1 MHSQVMTTLLK
12 RRNEA
17 MSTNTAINDSTSYVM
32 KDRKLTTVMLLLL
45 ACSQLGFTQQ
55 SKPKS
60 FRSPSEATQAL
71 YQAVKNNDETTLRS
85 ILGCGPELLSS
96 GDETKDKI
104 DREQF
109 ATKYQE
115 MHRLVKE
122 PDGTTVLYVGA
133 QNWPFPVP
141 LISKHR
147 SWHFDADTGS
157 QEVLAREIGQNEVTA
172 IQVGQAF
179 QNIGGLDA
187 GAGSKP
193 DPIKEFATG
202 LGSAK
207 DAGGDD
213 QEPFHGYYF
222 RTPSGKGSEVLLVA
236 YPVQY
241 GSSGVMTFVIT
252 SGGAVFEK
260 DLGPDT
266 SSVAQQVERSG
277 PDWIPV
283 ELSDAR

>member
-1 MHSQVMTTLLK
+1 MRSQVMTTLLK

-17 MSTNTAINDSTSYVM
+17 MSTNTTINHSTSYVI
-32 KDRKLTTVMLLLL
+32 KDSKLTTVMLLLL

-55 SKPKS
+55 SKPRS
-60 FRSPSEATQAL
+60 FRSPGEASQAL
-71 YQAVKNNDETTLRS
+71 YEAVKNNDETKLRS

-96 GDETKDKI
+96 GDEAKDKV

-122 PDGTTVLYVGA
+122 PNGKTLLYVGA

-141 LISKHR
+141 LVPKHGK
-147 SWHFDADTGS
+147 WYFDADTGS

-172 IQVGQAF
+172 IQVSQAF
-179 QNIGGLDA
+179 QNIGGLDV
-187 GAGSKP
+187 GAGSGS
-193 DPIKEFATG
+193 DPIRDFASG

-207 DAGGDD
+207 NAGGD
-213 QEPFHGYYF
+213 ETGPFHGYYF
-222 RTPSGKGSEVLLVA
+222 RALSGPGSEVRLVA
-236 YPVQY
+236 YPVEY
-241 GSSGVMTFVIT
+241 GSSGVMTFVMT

-266 SSVAQQVERSG
+266 SSIAQQVQRTG
-277 PDWIPV
+277 TDWVPV
-283 ELSDAR
+283 QLSDAR

>member
-1 MHSQVMTTLLK
+1 
-12 RRNEA
+12 
-17 MSTNTAINDSTSYVM
+17 MSTSTAINPSTSYVM
-32 KDRKLTTVMLLLL
+32 KESKLTTLMLLLL

-55 SKPKS
+55 SKPRS
-60 FRSPSEATQAL
+60 FRSAGEASQAL
-71 YQAVKNNDETTLRS
+71 YQAVKNNNETKLRS

-96 GDETKDKI
+96 GDEAIDKV

-147 SWHFDADTGS
+147 KWYFDADTGS

-187 GAGSKP
+187 GTGAKP
-193 DPIKEFATG
+193 DPIQDFAAG
-202 LGSAK
+202 LENGKGAS
-207 DAGGDD
+207 GDD
-213 QEPFHGYYF
+213 QGPFHGYYF
-222 RTPSGKGSEVLLVA
+222 RTLSGKGSDVLLVA
-236 YPVQY
+236 YPAEY

-252 SGGAVFEK
+252 NGGAVFEK
-260 DLGPDT
+260 DLGPVT
-266 SSVAQQVERSG
+266 SSVAQQVQRTG
-277 PDWIPV
+277 TDWVPV
-283 ELSDAR
+283 EQSDAR

>member
-1 MHSQVMTTLLK
+1 
-12 RRNEA
+12 
-17 MSTNTAINDSTSYVM
+17 MSTNTAIKHSTSYVM
-32 KDRKLTTVMLLLL
+32 KDSKLTAVMLLLL
-45 ACSQLGFTQQ
+45 GCSQLGFTQQ
-55 SKPKS
+55 PRPKN
-60 FRSPSEATQAL
+60 FRSAGEASQAL
-71 YQAVKNNDETTLRS
+71 YEAVKNTDETKLRS

-96 GDETKDKI
+96 GDEAKDKV

-133 QNWPFPVP
+133 QNWPFPIP
-141 LISKHR
+141 LVSKHR
-147 SWHFDADTGS
+147 KWSFDSDTGS

-172 IQVGQAF
+172 IQVGHAF

-187 GAGSKP
+187 GTGANP
-193 DPIKEFATG
+193 DPIRNFAAG

-207 DAGGDD
+207 DTSGND
-213 QEPFHGYYF
+213 QGPFHGYYF
-222 RTPSGKGSEVLLVA
+222 RTLSGKGSDVLLVA
-236 YPVQY
+236 YPAEY

-252 SGGAVFEK
+252 NGGAVFEK

-266 SSVAQQVERSG
+266 SSVAQQVQRTG
-277 PDWIPV
+277 TDWVPV
-283 ELSDAR
+283 EQSDAR